1 MICSICGDR
10 EAVVFMRHSA
20 KATRGELALC
30 EECAALRGLNVG
42 KGRLELRFED
52 LLAEAPANQSSPV
65 ARCPH
70 CGSDLDLVRREARIG
85 CPACAEVFRPEIE
98 RYMRTRSR
106 PPYYREA
113 PDAASPPVEG
123 PRPELLSR
131 LDRAL
136 AEEDYEAAVL
146 IRDSLA
152 LGDGTGEAAPGPG
165 ARGKPTGAALGQE
178 AQGLGL
184 LAILAPSIPLR
195 PGAPVPPGD
204 APEADVVLETRAIR
218 SRNFSG
224 EVFPGKA
231 SQGGQASPGL
241 AGRLEEFS
249 ASLQGYAL
257 VDASG
262 LGRELVPALAELGL
276 LPRRASL
283 DSRTPILLAPVR
295 DCYLLFCQDS
305 HIEARTRRRGLAAKV
320 SLSLLKAAT
329 EPFSS
334 FGPFAFDEDFGFLAP
349 RLQDCGTGLALE
361 SLVHLPA
368 LAQEGLVEKALR
380 GLLSRGFQVK
390 GFYGSEEGSL
400 GDLWLVGTEWAF
412 GASEQ
417 EIALEFESA
426 LSALA
431 RGERK
436 ARAGLVQKRRDEV
449 LDRAGRALGLFYNCR
464 FLGAAEAAQNLS
476 ALRLAALEGELSG
489 IDPARLGMLVGCLGP
504 AFLEYL
510 ACINPLA
517 PAEALPGEAVKGK
530 RRDERLRAA
539 WLAAATSGGAIA

>member
-30 EECAALRGLNVG
+30 EECAALRGLTVG

-52 LLAEAPANQSSPV
+52 LLAEVPPNQSSPV

-106 PPYYREA
+106 PPYHRV
-113 PDAASPPVEG
+113 SPEPLPPSMEG

-131 LDRAL
+131 LGRAL
-136 AEEDYEAAVL
+136 AEEDYEAAAL
-146 IRDSLA
+146 IRDGLA
-152 LGDGTGEAAPGPG
+152 QIAHPGQASPGPSG
-165 ARGKPTGAALGQE
+165 TDGLCGAALGRE
-178 AQGLGL
+178 VRGEGL
-184 LAILAPSIPLR
+184 LSILAPTIPQR
-195 PGAPVPPGD
+195 PQAAPPPGE
-204 APEADVVLETRAIR
+204 APEADVILDTRALR

-224 EVFPGKA
+224 ELFPGRA
-231 SQGGQASPGL
+231 GQGGPLSQGL
-241 AGRLEEFS
+241 ATRLEEFS
-249 ASLQGYAL
+249 ASLPGYAL
-257 VDASG
+257 VEVCG
-262 LGRELVPALAELGL
+262 LGREFMPALAELAL

-283 DSRTPILLAPVR
+283 DSRTPLLLAPAR
-295 DCYLLFCQDS
+295 DSYLLFCQDS
-305 HIEARTRRRGLAAKV
+305 HIEARTRLRGLAATA
-320 SLSLLKAAT
+320 SLSLLRAAT
-329 EPFSS
+329 EAFSS

-349 RLQDCGTGLALE
+349 RLQDCGTGLCLE

-380 GLLSRGFQVK
+380 GLLSRGLQVK

-417 EIALEFESA
+417 DIASEFESA

-436 ARAGLVQKRRDEV
+436 ARAGLVRKKREEV
-449 LDRAGRALGLFYNCR
+449 LDRAGRALGLFSSCR
-464 FLGAAEAAQNLS
+464 FLGAAEAAENLS

-510 ACINPLA
+510 ATLNPLA
-517 PAEALPGEAVKGK
+517 PAEALPGEAVKGR